1 MTANNKTKKQQR
13 AGRGG
18 DEMYKNKIRSFYESR
33 QRMPTYQEIADML
46 GFRSK
51 NAVTRL
57 VKRLEAENF
66 LTKDTRGGGKLV
78 PMRGGILQ
86 SPIKMLGLVEA
97 GFPTMAEEQQ
107 LDTLSLDDYLIS
119 KKEASYMLTV
129 KGDSMRDAGIVE
141 GDMVIVERTLSAR
154 PGDIV
159 IAEVDGGYTMKYLR
173 MKSGR
178 PFLEPANPAYRPIY
192 PTEALS
198 IVAVVRAVV
207 RKY

>member
-1 MTANNKTKKQQR
+1 MKRIISRRARGNDEVYKQ
-13 AGRGG
+13 
-18 DEMYKNKIRSFYESR
+18 KIRSFYEER

-46 GFRSK
+46 AFRSK

-57 VKRLEAENF
+57 VERLERDHF
-66 LTKDTRGGGKLV
+66 LTKDTKGNGRLV

-97 GFPTMAEEQQ
+97 GFPTTAEEQQ
-107 LDTLSLDDYLIS
+107 LDSLSLDDYLIS

-129 KGDSMRDAGIVE
+129 KGESMRDAGIVE
-141 GDMVIVERTLSAR
+141 GDMVIVERTLSAK

-159 IAEVDGGYTMKYLR
+159 IAEIDGGYTMKYLR
-173 MKSGR
+173 MKAGR
-178 PFLEPANPAYRPIY
+178 PYLEPANSAFKPIY